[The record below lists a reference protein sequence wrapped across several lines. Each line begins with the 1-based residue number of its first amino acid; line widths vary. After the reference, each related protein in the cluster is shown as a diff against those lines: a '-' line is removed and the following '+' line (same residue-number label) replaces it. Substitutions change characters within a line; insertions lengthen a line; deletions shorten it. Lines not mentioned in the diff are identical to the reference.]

1 VSGPGEDSALRG
13 LFASRLRLERRCEAL
28 LCALGG
34 HGAQPAAI
42 GGVHLNPLGLF
53 MTVL

>member
-1 VSGPGEDSALRG
+1 MSGPGEDSALRG

-34 HGAQPAAI
+34 HSAELAAI
-42 GGVHLNPLGLF
+42 WGLSAEPAGPTGG
-53 MTVL
+53 